1 LDFVDL
7 TPVRAMYTKIRET
20 VAAILD
26 RHPQRPV
33 LGLILGSGLGPYA
46 ESFREKTVIPF
57 QELPHF
63 PRSTVPGHSGSL
75 VLGEAEGVPA
85 VAMQGRV
92 HFYEGY
98 TMAEVTYPI
107 RVLGGL
113 GIRQLIVTNAAG
125 GINVNFRP
133 GDLMLITDHINLMG
147 TNPLI
152 GKNLDELGPRFPD
165 MSDAYDTGMRETA
178 LRTAGDWGIS
188 LHQGVYLGLT
198 GPSYETPAE
207 IRMFRSLGAD
217 AVGMS
222 TVPEVVVANHMGI
235 RILGLSCITNMA
247 AGILPRKLTHQ
258 EVMDTTEMVKEKF
271 ISLLRGIVP
280 ALSASAGA
288 QRTAAP

>member
-1 LDFVDL
+1 
-7 TPVRAMYTKIRET
+7 MYTKIRET
-20 VAAILD
+20 VAEILD
-26 RHPQRPV
+26 RHPRRPV
-33 LGLILGSGLGPYA
+33 LGLILGSGLGSYA
-46 ESFREKTVIPF
+46 ELFSKKTVIPF
-57 QELPHF
+57 CELSHF
-63 PRSTVPGHSGSL
+63 PRSTVPGHSGNL

-85 VAMQGRV
+85 VALQGRV

-98 TMAEVTYPI
+98 TMAEVAYPT

-133 GDLMLITDHINLMG
+133 GDLMLIADHINLMG

-152 GKNLDELGPRFPD
+152 GKNMDELGPRFPD
-165 MSDAYDTGMRETA
+165 MTEAYDSGMRATA
-178 LRTAGDWGIS
+178 LRVAGDVGVS
-188 LHQGVYLGLT
+188 LFQGVYAGLA

-207 IRMFRSLGAD
+207 IRMLRSLGAD

-222 TVPEVVVANHMGI
+222 TVPEVIVANHMGI
-235 RILGLSCITNMA
+235 GVLGLSCITNMA

-280 ALSASAGA
+280 ALPALSDAG
-288 QRTAAP
+288 RTTVS